1 MSMMDTMNAASQQPA
16 AGAPADPAASQA
28 PQGPSAAAPSQFARL
43 SEGGDLQGQ
52 FNKVMKLAS
61 SQLWEKGMSDLVNEQ
76 LIQDE
81 SEPSAVVGKFVSF
94 LLNMANAAFNSKQQA
109 PEPIVMIGVAEQ
121 MADQMTDIALNNETV
136 APEDADDTSEAAAL
150 IGLSLFLENSK
161 SAIQQEDLGEY
172 QQIIT
177 QIINN
182 APGAA
187 KMAQDNIDDAED
199 VQTPDENNEGDPR
212 GAPEGMPTDQP
223 PAPQGGMAAAMGG
236 Q

>member
-1 MSMMDTMNAASQQPA
+1 MSMMDTMNPQPTPA
-16 AGAPADPAASQA
+16 PAQGAPGPA
-28 PQGPSAAAPSQFARL
+28 AAAPSEFARL

-52 FNKVMKLAS
+52 FDKVMKLAS

-76 LIQDE
+76 LLQDE
-81 SEPSAVVGKFVSF
+81 SDPSAIVGKFVSF
-94 LLNMANAAFNSKQQA
+94 ILNMANAAFNSKQQA

-136 APEDADDTSEAAAL
+136 SPEDADETSEAAAL
-150 IGLSLFLENSK
+150 IGLSLFLEN
-161 SAIQQEDLGEY
+161 AQATIQQEDRGEY

-187 KMAQDNIDDAED
+187 KMAQENVDDAQD
-199 VQTPDENNEGDPR
+199 VQVPGETAQENNEGDPR

-223 PAPQGGMAAAMGG
+223 PPPQGGMAAAMGG

>member
-1 MSMMDTMNAASQQPA
+1 MSMMDTMNAAVPQSP
-16 AGAPADPAASQA
+16 APADVQ
-28 PQGPSAAAPSQFARL
+28 PQPSGQFARL

-52 FNKVMKLAS
+52 FDKVMKLAS

-76 LIQDE
+76 LLQDD
-81 SEPSAVVGKFVSF
+81 SDPSAVVGKFVAF
-94 LLNMANAAFNSKQQA
+94 ILNMANAAFNTKQQA

-136 APEDADDTSEAAAL
+136 SPDDADDTSEAAAL

-187 KMAQDNIDDAED
+187 KMAQENIDDAED
-199 VQTPDENNEGDPR
+199 VEVPEENNEGDPR
-212 GAPEGMPTDQP
+212 GGDTGIPESQMPQ
-223 PAPQGGMAAAMGG
+223 QQSGMAAAMGG

>member
-1 MSMMDTMNAASQQPA
+1 MSMMDAMNAQP
-16 AGAPADPAASQA
+16 D
-28 PQGPSAAAPSQFARL
+28 QGAAAPGQPAPQQNAAAGQFARL

-52 FNKVMKLAS
+52 FDKVMSLAS
-61 SQLWEKGMSDLVNEQ
+61 SQLWEKGMSDLINEQ
-76 LIQDE
+76 LLQDE
-81 SEPSAVVGKFVSF
+81 SDPSAVIGKFVSF
-94 LLNMANAAFNSKQQA
+94 ILNMSNSAFNSKQQA
-109 PEPIVMIGVAEQ
+109 PEPIVMVGVAEQ

-136 APEDADDTSEAAAL
+136 SPEDADETSEAAAL

-161 SAIQQEDLGEY
+161 GAVQQDDLGEY

-187 KMAQDNIDDAED
+187 KMAQENVDDAVE
-199 VQTPDENNEGDPR
+199 VQVPGEQPSENNEGDPI
-212 GAPEGMPTDQP
+212 GAPEGMPADQP
-223 PAPQGGMAAAMGG
+223 SLPQGGMAAAMGG